1 MEPPKLTFML
11 VMLLLI
17 TLWPQTC
24 YVAQA
29 INPPISKKGQE
40 IQTGEGMDAQKSET

>member
-1 MEPPKLTFML
+1 MEPPKLTFMRI
-11 VMLLLI
+11 MLAPDRALAADV
-17 TLWPQTC
+17 LW
-24 YVAQA
+24 AQA